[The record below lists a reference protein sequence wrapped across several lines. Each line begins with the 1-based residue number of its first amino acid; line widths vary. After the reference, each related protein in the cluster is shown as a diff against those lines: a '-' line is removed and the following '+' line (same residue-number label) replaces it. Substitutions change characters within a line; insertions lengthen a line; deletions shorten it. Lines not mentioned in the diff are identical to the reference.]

1 MAVLPSS
8 VNASAA
14 ADECCTPTERR
25 LLGEGEAAGHATTF
39 RALADPTR
47 VQIVWLLAE
56 VAELCVCDIN
66 TNFALEASTMSHH
79 LKVLREAGLISSE
92 KRGLWVFYRLRPRAL
107 DTIRE
112 FATH

>member
-1 MAVLPSS
+1 MPNS
-8 VNASAA
+8 VNASAT
-14 ADECCTPTERR
+14 ADECCTPTERH
-25 LLGEGEAAGHATTF
+25 LLGGDEAGRHATTF
-39 RALADPTR
+39 KALADPTR
-47 VQIVWLLAE
+47 VQIVSLLAE

-66 TNFALEASTMSHH
+66 ANFALEGSTMSHH

-112 FATH
+112 FASH